1 MDIVDRAGY
10 SDVFADEFG
19 AARCVHVVAH
29 ALLEIREW
37 EEASARRVHA
47 EIFYLRRQ
55 VLVGDTEA
63 QLRDALYLDITWG
76 CEGSYCMIAPVPH
89 LCSN

>member
-1 MDIVDRAGY
+1 MLPRRRAR
-10 SDVFADEFG
+10 S
-19 AARCVHVVAH
+19 ARNQGM
-29 ALLEIREW
+29 

-76 CEGSYCMIAPVPH
+76 CEGSYCMITPVPH